1 MGIAEK
7 WCDRCAEEPAR
18 FIRERWAMCETCTV
32 WHDARALVR
41 TTWQGVAFDR
51 AFKTWEAR

>member
-1 MGIAEK
+1 MGITEK
-7 WCDRCAEEPAR
+7 WCDRCVEEPAR
-18 FIRERWAMCETCTV
+18 FIRERWALCETCAA

-51 AFKTWEAR
+51 AFRAWEAR